1 MAISARPEETRPHPP
16 MEGRTVTVQLHEE
29 AGLQL
34 DDWELDVT
42 IIESGP
48 EADRLIRM
56 TDDNCTATCQSACAG
71 SC

>member
-1 MAISARPEETRPHPP
+1 
-16 MEGRTVTVQLHEE
+16 MEGQTVTVQLHEE
-29 AGLQL
+29 TGVQL
-34 DDWELDVT
+34 DDWDLDVT

>member
-1 MAISARPEETRPHPP
+1 MTA
-16 MEGRTVTVQLHEE
+16 QLHEP
-29 AGLQL
+29 AGFQP
-34 DDWELDVT
+34 DEWDLDVT

-56 TDDNCTATCQSACAG
+56 TDDGCGSTCQSPCSG

>member
-1 MAISARPEETRPHPP
+1 MAVAAIHPEESPATSK
-16 MEGRTVTVQLHEE
+16 ENNVTADLHKPTE
-29 AGLQL
+29 AAFDEFDL
-34 DDWELDVT
+34 DIT

-56 TDDNCTATCQSACAG
+56 TDDGCTSTCASACAG

>member
-1 MAISARPEETRPHPP
+1 VTAQLHESARP
-16 MEGRTVTVQLHEE
+16 
-29 AGLQL
+29 QL
-34 DDWELDVT
+34 DDWDLDVT

-56 TDDNCTATCQSACAG
+56 TDDGCGSTCASACAG

>member
-1 MAISARPEETRPHPP
+1 
-16 MEGRTVTVQLHEE
+16 VTVQLHEP
-29 AGLQL
+29 GRPLT
-34 DDWELDVT
+34 DDEWDLDVT

-56 TDDNCTATCQSACAG
+56 TDDGCTSTCASACAG